1 MRACVCVRARVC
13 VCVSA
18 RARACVCVC
27 ADVCVVCAVLI
38 KVHTVYVDMD
48 GIERSDI
55 CSDLKYTS
63 FSYSILD
70 NVDVVKSWSFGCRK
84 ADFTSRNLPF
94 GHQITITMDNSPANV
109 TLDVHEVIV
118 YGRPYTGQ
126 DAFCVCV
133 KLQTFALSLSLS
145 FLE

>member
-1 MRACVCVRARVC
+1 M
-13 VCVSA
+13 
-18 RARACVCVC
+18 C
-27 ADVCVVCAVLI
+27 ADVYVVCAVLI
-38 KVHTVYVDMD
+38 KVRTVYVDMD

-63 FSYSILD
+63 FSYSILN
-70 NVDVVKSWSFGCRK
+70 NVDVVKSWSFDCRK
-84 ADFTSRNLPF
+84 ADFTTRNLPF

-126 DAFCVCV
+126 DAFGGV
-133 KLQTFALSLSLS
+133 KLQTFFFLSLSL
-145 FLE
+145 FDPLQDFD